1 MILETQRLV
10 KSFGGLTAVYDVN
23 LRIRE
28 GELVSIIGP
37 NGAGKTTLFNLLTGH
52 MPVDSGRVIFKGK
65 DITRLPPYAISRM
78 GIGRSFQRLNIFPR
92 LSAFDNIQVAVFS
105 EQRKSRNLFARAS
118 KLARHETEAILES
131 VGLLGKKNIK
141 GGLLAH
147 GDQKRLEMGIAL
159 AVVPSLLLLDEPTQ
173 GMSPRE
179 TGELTQLIQRLVR
192 ERGLTLIFVEHDMN
206 VVFGISDS
214 IKVLHQGKIIF
225 EGKPEEVKKNEEVQR
240 IYLGDEKETWS
251 SLLRK

>member
-1 MILETQRLV
+1 MILETQKLL

-52 MPVDSGRVIFKGK
+52 MPVDSGKVIFKGK
-65 DITRLPPYAISRM
+65 DITELPPHAISRM
-78 GIGRSFQRLNIFPR
+78 GVGRSFQRLNIFPR
-92 LSAFDNIQVAVFS
+92 LTAFENIQVAVLS
-105 EQRKSRNLFARAS
+105 EQRKSRNIFVRAS
-118 KLARHETEAILES
+118 KLARHETETILES
-131 VGLLGKKNIK
+131 VGLLDKKNTK

-159 AVVPSLLLLDEPTQ
+159 AVKPSLLLLDEPTQ
-173 GMSPRE
+173 GMSPKE
-179 TGELTQLIQRLVR
+179 SGELTQLIQRLVR
-192 ERGLTLIFVEHDMN
+192 KRGLTLIFVEHDMN

-251 SLLRK
+251 SWLGK